1 MRCSAIVVAGGSGR
15 RFGGH
20 KQFMSLVGESVAAR
34 SVAACRAVADEVI
47 LVVPADVEMS
57 DHGADRVVV
66 GGATRSGSV
75 RAGLVA
81 VDPSAEV
88 VVVHDAARPLATERL
103 FLSVVA
109 ELSDESID
117 GAIPGLAVT
126 DTIKRVVEVEGR
138 RRAIETLDRTQLV
151 AVQTPQAFRR
161 TALVAAH
168 AGAPEATDDGAL
180 IEALGGAVVV
190 VPGEEENLKIT
201 SPSDLLA
208 ASRIVEDRS

>member
-1 MRCSAIVVAGGSGR
+1 MRCSAIVVAGGAGR

-20 KQFMSLVGESVAAR
+20 KQFMSLAGTSVAAR
-34 SVAACRAVADEVI
+34 SVDVCRAVADEVI
-47 LVVPADVEMS
+47 LVVPADAELA

-81 VDPSAEV
+81 VDPTAEI
-88 VVVHDAARPLATERL
+88 VVVHAAERL
-103 FLSVVA
+103 FLAVVA
-109 ELSDESID
+109 ELSDDAVD

-126 DTIKRVVEVEGR
+126 DTIKRVIDVDGR
-138 RRAIETLDRTQLV
+138 RRAVDTLDRTELV

-161 TALVAAH
+161 SALVAAH

-180 IEALGGAVVV
+180 VEALGGAVVV
-190 VPGEEENLKIT
+190 VVGEEQNLKIT
-201 SPSDLLA
+201 SPGDLLA
-208 ASRIVEDRS
+208 ATRIVEDRS

>member
-1 MRCSAIVVAGGSGR
+1 MRCSAIVVAGGAGR

-20 KQFMSLVGESVAAR
+20 KQFMSLAGPSVAAR
-34 SVAACRAVADEVI
+34 SVDVCRAVADEVI
-47 LVVPADVEMS
+47 LVVPADAELA

-81 VDPSAEV
+81 VDPTAEI

-103 FLSVVA
+103 FLAVVA
-109 ELSDESID
+109 ELSDDAVD

-126 DTIKRVVEVEGR
+126 DTIKRVIDVDGR
-138 RRAIETLDRTQLV
+138 RRAVDTLDRTELV

-161 TALVAAH
+161 SALVAAH

-180 IEALGGAVVV
+180 VEALGGAVVV
-190 VPGEEENLKIT
+190 VVGEEQNLKIT
-201 SPSDLLA
+201 SPGDLLA
-208 ASRIVEDRS
+208 ATRIVEDRS